1 MQCNNNSNAI
11 TATTQWGSV
20 MKFSKQILLSAAM
33 MVGGSVL
40 LYATVHQ
47 ILQNDDTPAVV
58 QAPAM
63 PTVNQAAVTA
73 NQPLT
78 VDAATE
84 QRLLVEKQ
92 RQREAQV
99 AAQERAAQQYL
110 NEQQRIE
117 AEALARS
124 RAENERYAQRAASN
138 TNTPTSAPSSQPAH
152 TTSYSNNT
160 ATSNPKVTA
169 TVVRPVVTP
178 RPVEVV
184 EVIEPSK
191 LAKPTTQ
198 ANLQASHVKTNPKP
212 ETQAPPPTRSKPATK
227 PDPDPVAAKPTPKKP
242 AEQLT
247 AKTATKPETKN
258 TIESTAASNTTRAR
272 ADQHQVK
279 AGEGLISLA
288 RRYDMPTSVLAAAN
302 DLPAN
307 GQLRVGQTLKIPSQA
322 QVQRIK
328 REAEQEQARKQ
339 REAEQK
345 KQQREQFVAA
355 QQKLRDA
362 RRNVKEN
369 DAKGNFGVQVAL
381 AADDERADAIAKEL
395 KAAGYKVKTSQT
407 SRGVRVVV
415 GPETG
420 KEAALALKDKIN
432 ADPRVDAKNGW
443 VLYW

>member
-1 MQCNNNSNAI
+1 
-11 TATTQWGSV
+11 

-63 PTVNQAAVTA
+63 PTANQAAVTA

-124 RAENERYAQRAASN
+124 RAENERYVQRAASN
-138 TNTPTSAPSSQPAH
+138 TNTPTSASSSQPAH
-152 TTSYSNNT
+152 TTSYSNNSNNT
-160 ATSNPKVTA
+160 ATTNPKITA
-169 TVVRPVVTP
+169 TIVRPVVTP

-191 LAKPTTQ
+191 PAKPATQ
-198 ANLQASHVKTNPKP
+198 ANLQANHVKTNPKP
-212 ETQAPPPTRSKPATK
+212 ETQAPPIQSKPATK
-227 PDPDPVAAKPTPKKP
+227 PNPEPVAAKPTPKKP
-242 AEQLT
+242 TEQLT

-258 TIESTAASNTTRAR
+258 TIESAAASNITHTR

-345 KQQREQFVAA
+345 KQQREQFAAA

-381 AADDERADAIAKEL
+381 AADDERADAIVKEL

>member
-1 MQCNNNSNAI
+1 
-11 TATTQWGSV
+11 

-47 ILQNDDTPAVV
+47 ILQNDDTPTAV
-58 QAPAM
+58 QAPDVPVVSQTA
-63 PTVNQAAVTA
+63 TNA

-124 RAENERYAQRAASN
+124 RAENERYLQRTTNTAAPAASAA
-138 TNTPTSAPSSQPAH
+138 SDQPAH
-152 TTSYSNNT
+152 TTSANQNTNT
-160 ATSNPKVTA
+160 AA
-169 TVVRPVVTP
+169 TVTRPVITP
-178 RPVEVV
+178 RRVEVV
-184 EVIEPSK
+184 EVIEPANT
-191 LAKPTTQ
+191 AKSEPTPRPSVQ
-198 ANLQASHVKTNPKP
+198 ANQVKSNPKTEPPKPPQSPPKPSVNAEPAPIVAAASPKPSTQQTADKAASKPNRKP
-212 ETQAPPPTRSKPATK
+212 ET
-227 PDPDPVAAKPTPKKP
+227 PK
-242 AEQLT
+242 QT
-247 AKTATKPETKN
+247 ET
-258 TIESTAASNTTRAR
+258 TTASNSAR
-272 ADQHQVK
+272 PDQHQVK
-279 AGEGLISLA
+279 TGEGLISLA

-307 GQLRVGQTLKIPSQA
+307 GQLRAGQTLKIPSQA
-322 QVQRIK
+322 QVQRLK

-345 KQQREQFVAA
+345 QQQREQFTAA
-355 QQKLRDA
+355 QQKLREA

-381 AADDERADAIAKEL
+381 AADDDRAEAIVKEL